1 MTRDADNPRAPSSA
15 KARVYLL
22 SFFKIFISFIG
33 RNDSLSFIF
42 KNVHYFENSWSIL
55 HKEPCLYFRFLGT
68 SGRLG
73 WTNGSIPRV
82 GEMGQELCADVA
94 AMALRPAQTSQLR
107 GYSQGTMFQPWER
120 VMRLPVPSLG
130 FWARSGPS
138 LTVGL
143 VIASSG
149 LAWCVLPRSIWGDCL
164 PPHELSSWHLQRH
177 QGAGIGGRKYFKV

>member
-1 MTRDADNPRAPSSA
+1 MGLLVAKGYGDWMGGHGWMGDERGSYTRSPVS
-15 KARVYLL
+15 
-22 SFFKIFISFIG
+22 ISGFWEHQ
-33 RNDSLSFIF
+33 D
-42 KNVHYFENSWSIL
+42 
-55 HKEPCLYFRFLGT
+55 
-68 SGRLG
+68 G
-73 WTNGSIPRV
+73 WVGQDGSIPRV
-82 GEMGQELCADVA
+82 GEMGQELWADVA

-149 LAWCVLPRSIWGDCL
+149 LA
-164 PPHELSSWHLQRH
+164 
-177 QGAGIGGRKYFKV
+177 